1 MLNPQAKAAAATEEP
16 NGRSVSEVVRDGRRW
31 CSVAG
36 TTAHRSRS
44 THRTGLL
51 VLFEGC
57 RQGYSH
63 YQTQVDGLPI
73 WGMSAEK
80 DAGPTRRAARVR
92 VCARSSCVQY
102 GSVAGAASPLAEPRW
117 RRTLFR
123 VRGKHRQ
130 FTGELTC
137 D

>member
-1 MLNPQAKAAAATEEP
+1 MLNPQAKAAAATEEL
-16 NGRSVSEVVRDGRRW
+16 NGRSVSEEVRDGRSW

-57 RQGYSH
+57 REGYSH

-73 WGMSAEK
+73 WGMSDK
-80 DAGPTRRAARVR
+80 RGPVQPVVR
-92 VCARSSCVQY
+92 P
-102 GSVAGAASPLAEPRW
+102 ASEFAPGTPAFSMVLWQGQPR
-117 RRTLFR
+117 
-123 VRGKHRQ
+123 H
-130 FTGELTC
+130 
-137 D
+137 